1 MSSLL
6 QEHSKTTACF
16 CILNSL
22 CLVFVNGIE
31 KTQSDCMLGQFH
43 SSFLSILQW
52 VNLTAGEQVTPTM
65 KKSTGNEITIV
76 FHLFLYAC
84 VHTQKVLLCDLS
96 NDCKTVVSK
105 QSLPKTK

>member
-1 MSSLL
+1 MLSLL

-43 SSFLSILQW
+43 TSFLSILQW

-76 FHLFLYAC
+76 FHLFLYNMLVC
-84 VHTQKVLLCDLS
+84 IHRKCY
-96 NDCKTVVSK
+96 TVI
-105 QSLPKTK
+105 

>member
-1 MSSLL
+1 MLSLI
-6 QEHSKTTACF
+6 QEHSKTTCF

-43 SSFLSILQW
+43 TSFLSILQW
-52 VNLTAGEQVTPTM
+52 VNLTAGEQVTPKM

-76 FHLFLYAC
+76 FHLFLYNMLVC
-84 VHTQKVLLCDLS
+84 IHRKCYSVI
-96 NDCKTVVSK
+96 
-105 QSLPKTK
+105 